1 MSNNWVKQLC
11 YYKINTLVI
20 VPFCYKFIEYLSL
33 EMNRNIKNKMSYGY
47 QFYSD
52 LRLISMYNE

>member
-1 MSNNWVKQLC
+1 MC

-33 EMNRNIKNKMSYGY
+33 EMNRNIKTRK
-47 QFYSD
+47 
-52 LRLISMYNE
+52 YNNFDVKRVDHVFNSKLVKTHSVHSI